1 MISFPEHFT
10 VLNYFLRRLAFNFF
24 GYRVNL
30 WSAIFFVQAYE
41 LIEISL
47 TPVCETLKWTI
58 DGHENL
64 QDIDSRKLQ
73 INIDNGKRDAF
84 LDVRECQDC
93 VYL

>member
-1 MISFPEHFT
+1 M
-10 VLNYFLRRLAFNFF
+10 
-24 GYRVNL
+24 
-30 WSAIFFVQAYE
+30 QAYE

-73 INIDNGKRDAF
+73 ISIDNGKRDVF
-84 LDVRECQDC
+84 LDVRECHDC